1 MIFHMQE
8 NQIDLNSKTA
18 KTFINFL
25 FWEQIILG
33 GVLLVLGVLRITGVI
48 PTSSTRLLIYNIIT
62 LAGGAWF
69 LFDLIWSLVSSKRRK
84 KVSMFDKVISGPASI
99 YLIFFDIYCF
109 VLGRDNVDE
118 LFIRLSISIVLFY
131 VAAVLFAQA
140 FYHKKKPAPM
150 TIAAIIETEIAEK
163 EAELEEQKKLE
174 EQSQENLEETK
185 EE

>member
-1 MIFHMQE
+1 MQE

-18 KTFINFL
+18 KTFIKFL

-33 GVLLVLGVLRITGVI
+33 LVLLVIGVLRVTNII

-69 LFDLIWSLVSSKRRK
+69 LFDLLWALFSSKRRK

-131 VAAVLFAQA
+131 VSLVLFAQA

-150 TIAAIIETEIAEK
+150 TIAAIIETELAEQQ
-163 EAELEEQKKLE
+163 AEEEERKKLE
-174 EQSQENLEETK
+174 EQNQEDSNETK
-185 EE
+185 VD